1 MANSPRVPTPFSPQP
16 VAGVADI
23 PGQRRSSHFSGYSEG
38 KKLIVGQDICLSG
51 EITACD
57 TLVVEGAVEASLS
70 DSRVIEIAE
79 TGVFKGKVEIEI
91 AKISGQFDGELT
103 ARDRLIIRGTGRV
116 SGIIRYRQLEIE
128 SGGQIAGTVEV
139 LESTEATNDSGD
151 AKQDS

>member
-16 VAGVADI
+16 AAGVADI
-23 PGQRRSSHFSGYSEG
+23 PGQRRSSHSGGDQEG

-70 DSRVIEIAE
+70 DSRVIEVAE

-91 AKISGQFDGELT
+91 AEISGQFDGELT
-103 ARDRLIIRGTGRV
+103 ARDRLIIHGTGRV

>member
-1 MANSPRVPTPFSPQP
+1 MATNPRVPTPFSPQSAKR
-16 VAGVADI
+16 VVDI
-23 PGQRRSSHFSGYSEG
+23 PGPRRSSHSGGDSDG

-57 TLVVEGAVEASLS
+57 TLVVEGGVEASLS
-70 DSRVIEIAE
+70 DSRVIEVTE

-91 AKISGQFDGELT
+91 AEISGQFDGELT

-116 SGIIRYRQLEIE
+116 TGIIRYRQLEIE
-128 SGGQIAGTVEV
+128 SGGQIVGTVEV
-139 LESTEATNDSGD
+139 LESTETTNDSGD

>member
-1 MANSPRVPTPFSPQP
+1 M
-16 VAGVADI
+16 
-23 PGQRRSSHFSGYSEG
+23 E
-38 KKLIVGQDICLSG
+38 
-51 EITACD
+51 
-57 TLVVEGAVEASLS
+57 
-70 DSRVIEIAE
+70 IEIAE
-79 TGVFKGKVEIEI
+79 
-91 AKISGQFDGELT
+91 ISGQFDGELT

>member
-1 MANSPRVPTPFSPQP
+1 MASKPGPTMNFNPQP
-16 VAGVADI
+16 AKSMVNTPA
-23 PGQRRSSHFSGYSEG
+23 PRSSSRSGSDSDG

-70 DSRVIEIAE
+70 DSRVIDVTE

-91 AKISGQFDGELT
+91 AEISGQFDGELT
-103 ARDRLIIRGTGRV
+103 ARDCLIIRGTGRV
-116 SGIIRYRQLEIE
+116 TGIIRYRQLQIE

-139 LESTEATNDSGD
+139 LQSAETADDSAD
-151 AKQDS
+151 KKQNE